1 MILAAAGWTGAML
14 GLAFSVAL
22 AWFGLRGQRHPGSV
36 GVSQVRRA
44 AGGMLCGALVAQL
57 ALVLALVTDDFA
69 VSYVA
74 ETGSRAT
81 PLLFKVTAAWSAL
94 DGSSVLWVV
103 VLAGF
108 TVALARGVTG
118 TNDRLG
124 LGALGV
130 MGLVAVFFFALV
142 TTVTNPFQILSDPPA
157 DGPGPNPLLQNHIMV
172 AFHPPL
178 LYIGYVGFTVPFA
191 FAISA
196 LLLGEGGVEWLR
208 RTRRA
213 NLVAWTG
220 LTGGLVLGAWWSYE
234 VLGWGGY
241 WAWDPVENAAL
252 IPWLVG
258 TAFIHS
264 SVVQLKRG
272 MLQLWNLVL
281 VISTFTLT
289 LLGTF
294 LTRSSVI
301 ASIHAF
307 TQSAVGPVLL
317 AFFVLTVVASFVLLA
332 WRGHRLVG
340 TGRPESVLSREGA
353 FLVNNVLLSLYAF
366 VVLLG
371 TIYPVLVEA
380 VTGQQV
386 SVGRPFFDRMAVPLS
401 FALLLAMGVGPFT
414 PYRRASA
421 RVLWRRTSWP
431 VLAGSLSAAGLV
443 LSGVTA
449 PSVVLSVLLAVT
461 IGAASARELVVGA
474 PQRTPRGVWRLAR
487 GRRGYWG
494 GQLSHVGVA
503 LLAVSIAAGG
513 QGQRASFDLELGDSV
528 RFAGYTV
535 TYVRDVERELPDR
548 TVRAAQLELT
558 RDGAVVRTAEPALT
572 AFDNQP
578 QSVGTP
584 SVWTTPTQDV
594 YVALTRLEPGSISVN
609 LLTYP
614 LRWLMWA
621 AGTLV
626 MVGGLWALG
635 GRRRRPE
642 GPGAEQP
649 PAAGTPRR
657 DVQDDGGT
665 AGAGEDAE
673 VVPHRG

>member
-1 MILAAAGWTGAML
+1 MILAVVGWTGAML
-14 GLAFSVAL
+14 GLVCSVVL
-22 AWFGLRGQRHPGSV
+22 AGSGLRGQHRPGSV
-36 GVSQVRRA
+36 RLGQLRLA
-44 AGGMLCGALVAQL
+44 AGGMLLGALIAQL
-57 ALVLALVTDDFA
+57 ALVLGLVTDDFA
-69 VSYVA
+69 MSYVA

-81 PLLFKVTAAWSAL
+81 PLLFKITAAWSAL
-94 DGSSVLWVV
+94 DGSSVLWIL

-118 TNDRLG
+118 TQDRLG
-124 LGALGV
+124 VGALGV
-130 MGLVAVFFFALV
+130 MGLVAVFFFGLV
-142 TTVTNPFQILSDPPA
+142 TTVTNPFQILSDPPL
-157 DGPGPNPLLQNHIMV
+157 DGPGPNALLQNHIMV

-178 LYIGYVGFTVPFA
+178 LYLGYVGFTVPFA

-196 LLLGEGGVEWLR
+196 LLLGEPGVEWLR

-272 MLQLWNLVL
+272 MLQQWNLVL

-317 AFFVLTVVASFVLLA
+317 GFFVLTVVGAFVLLA

-353 FLVNNVLLSLYAF
+353 FLVNNVLFSLYAF

-371 TIYPVLVEA
+371 TLYPVLVEA
-380 VTGQQV
+380 FTGQQV

-401 FALLLAMGVGPFT
+401 FALLLTMGIGPFT
-414 PYRRASA
+414 PYRRASGRA
-421 RVLWRRTSWP
+421 VWRRLSVP
-431 VLAGSLSAAGLV
+431 LLLGSLAAAGLV
-443 LSGVTA
+443 VGGVTA
-449 PSVVLSVLLAVT
+449 PSVVLAVLLAVT
-461 IGAASARELVVGA
+461 ITSASVRGLLVDA
-474 PQRTPRGVWRLAR
+474 PERTPRGVWRLAR

-503 LLAVSIAAGG
+503 LVAVSIAAGG
-513 QGQRASFDLELGDSV
+513 VGQRDSVDLQLGDSA

-535 TYVRDVERELPDR
+535 TYVDDVQRDLPDR
-548 TVRAAQLELT
+548 TVNAARLELT
-558 RDGAVVRTAEPALT
+558 RDGRAVRTLEPALT

-578 QSVGTP
+578 QAVGTP
-584 SVWTTPTQDV
+584 SVWVTPSQDV

-609 LLTYP
+609 FFTYP
-614 LRWLMWA
+614 LRWLLWA
-621 AGTLV
+621 AGALV
-626 MVGGLWALG
+626 MVGGMWALSG
-635 GRRRRPE
+635 RPRRRALVASE
-642 GPGAEQP
+642 AD
-649 PAAGTPRR
+649 TS
-657 DVQDDGGT
+657 T
-665 AGAGEDAE
+665 E
-673 VVPHRG
+673 VVRPRG